1 MMTASL
7 LLLVIG
13 ILHFAHGLVEFVV
26 YPADKKDVS
35 ACSQIN
41 EALVKM
47 LGDSNVQIYKSQ
59 IRQITEFW
67 FIQALEVQKATIL
80 QIPEVRILSDI
91 QHGHNDSF

>member
-1 MMTASL
+1 MTASL